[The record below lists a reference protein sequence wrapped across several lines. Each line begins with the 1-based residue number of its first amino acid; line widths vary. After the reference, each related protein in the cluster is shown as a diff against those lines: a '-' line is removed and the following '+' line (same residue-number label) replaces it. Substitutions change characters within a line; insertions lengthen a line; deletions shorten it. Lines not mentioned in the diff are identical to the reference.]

1 MIPFQINQLAKMSVF
16 FFIASRRHEALSSF
30 GQSLAPVDVWT
41 AGNCQRRLQQKI
53 NMDFRDIT
61 AEDEE
66 EEEEE
71 AIVVDEDNGPEFT
84 E

>member
-16 FFIASRRHEALSSF
+16 SVIASRRHEALSSF

-41 AGNCQRRLQQKI
+41 AGNRQRRLQQKI

-66 EEEEE
+66 EEEE
-71 AIVVDEDNGPEFT
+71 AIVVDEEDGPEFT

>member
-1 MIPFQINQLAKMSVF
+1 MPVF
-16 FFIASRRHEALSSF
+16 SFIASRRHEALSSF

-41 AGNCQRRLQQKI
+41 AGNPQRRLQQKI

-61 AEDEE
+61 AEDQEE
-66 EEEEE
+66 DEE
-71 AIVVDEDNGPEFT
+71 AIAVDEDDGPDFT